1 MEARKRL
8 PATVPAIFAL
18 TMVLTTTALAEG
30 ARPDLKKPKDT
41 VDRIRKPDPPPVKD
55 NTVVQPIER
64 PKPQMPRGGSD
75 VERMRKNPPPPP
87 K

>member
-1 MEARKRL
+1 MDARKRL

-18 TMVLTTTALAEG
+18 TMVLTTTAFAEP
-30 ARPDLKKPKDT
+30 ARPDMKKPKDT
-41 VDRIRKPDPPPVKD
+41 VDRIRKPDPPPIKD
-55 NTVVQPIER
+55 NTVVRPER

-87 K
+87 PK